1 MKFARYSMLVALGLI
16 PCVGNAAIRIGNAN
30 RVNAYGYQ
38 QVMANANAST
48 AMSTQ
53 TMGTDTTNAVG
64 VAELPIKVSDKNL
77 ASKIQSGENDSG
89 VTMDHLERCAMIY
102 PNGEFEWARPR
113 VGLDAGS
120 GATCTAVIEIRAIGA
135 GPNGADAVLARTNLA
150 AGDSVKCN
158 ISAFPEASWLPAA
171 GEVEFPA
178 DAQPTVEDVIA
189 VMNEEQKQNAAVKL
203 IGGAILG
210 GLGGNITGANAPG
223 SDSIIGGGRDKIIN
237 TVVGAVG
244 GTAIAA
250 GGTYGG
256 KVAGDMIM
264 SAGVNAAAGAV
275 VGNVMS
281 NSDTRLL
288 RIENCKVDNVDQ
300 QCLWGNLLETNSTDS
315 VDEMYVSSAD
325 ITDFKICK
333 TNETNETNKQTCSN
347 ADLTNVKIS
356 SYYGKTNVADNK
368 PFELSDMLQDKWSVL
383 TPDEKYCYN
392 DGEMEKMGV
401 ACDDNKPFWV
411 KITSA
416 NKVSKRIP
424 VMLVGVSDSA
434 FGHKSS
440 DWAKLQLEYAN
451 LKIVS
456 RAGRGEAVGASDHGT
471 LSGKLGNFEPMY
483 IDSGDGGIIDMD
495 NKARLADTL
504 TGAGVGAGAG
514 AFTAYQGAQNEIE
527 ERWVAE
533 VHAYKNSL
541 QKVYCATGTRF
552 LSFYN
557 DQVAIPDMYLSE

>member
-1 MKFARYSMLVALGLI
+1 MKFAHYSMLVALGLI

-89 VTMDHLERCAMIY
+89 VTMDHLDRCAMIY

-135 GPNGADAVLARTNLA
+135 GPNGTDAILARTNLA

-210 GLGGNITGANAPG
+210 GLGGNITGANEPG
-223 SDSIIGGGRDKIIN
+223 KDSIIGGGRDKIIN

-275 VGNVMS
+275 IGNVMAS
-281 NSDTRLL
+281 GDGVL
-288 RIENCKVDNVDQ
+288 RIENCKVDGIEQ
-300 QCLWGNLLETNSTDS
+300 KCLWGYVEESNALTGDQTA
-315 VDEMYVSSAD
+315 YVSTNKEDDFIVCTTGSGTTTCKSAD
-325 ITDFKICK
+325 LSNIKIPGYTGTK
-333 TNETNETNKQTCSN
+333 KSDNTTPQDWSDAK
-347 ADLTNVKIS
+347 
-356 SYYGKTNVADNK
+356 ADNFSQAK
-368 PFELSDMLQDKWSVL
+368 EKFCYKSGQM
-383 TPDEKYCYN
+383 TPMS
-392 DGEMEKMGV
+392 GS
-401 ACDDNKPFWV
+401 CDDNVAPYV
-411 KITSA
+411 I
-416 NKVSKRIP
+416 
-424 VMLVGVSDSA
+424 
-434 FGHKSS
+434 
-440 DWAKLQLEYAN
+440 LEYAN
-451 LKIVS
+451 VVS
-456 RAGRGEAVGASDHGT
+456 KRVPAMVVGVTDSTFGYKKGKWSEFAGTFGGNTVVGRTGRGEPAALT
-471 LSGKLGNFEPMY
+471 LSGKTENVTLSGLAGKFSPMY

-495 NKARLADTL
+495 NKARLQGTL

-514 AFTAYQGAQNEIE
+514 AFTAYQGAQSEIE
-527 ERWVAE
+527 QRWVAE
-533 VHAYKNSL
+533 VEAYKNSL

-552 LSFYN
+552 LSYYN
-557 DQVAIPDMYLSE
+557 DQVSIPEMYVSE

>member
-210 GLGGNITGANAPG
+210 GLGGNITGASEPG

-315 VDEMYVSSAD
+315 GDEMYVSSAD

-333 TNETNETNKQTCSN
+333 TNETNKKTCSN

-356 SYYGKTNVADNK
+356 SYAGKTNVADNK
-368 PFELSDMLQDKWSVL
+368 PFELSDMLQDKWSAL
-383 TPDEKYCYN
+383 TSNEKYCYN
-392 DGEMEKMGV
+392 DGEMKPMTG

-411 KITSA
+411 NIQSA

-483 IDSGDGGIIDMD
+483 IDSADGGIIDMN